1 MRATKSW
8 RSLWLTSL
16 LGSML
21 LATGCATVVIAP
33 EPYSCPPVT
42 DKVLD
47 QYTVLMRTVDLD
59 TNSLRAWIREADRAC
74 RANEQLLKEVQ

>member
-1 MRATKSW
+1 MS
-8 RSLWLTSL
+8 S

-33 EPYSCPPVT
+33 EPYTCPPLT
-42 DKVLD
+42 DKILD
-47 QYTVLMRTVDLD
+47 QYTLLVLNPETD
-59 TNSLRAWIREADRAC
+59 SLRAWIREADKAC

>member
-1 MRATKSW
+1 MS
-8 RSLWLTSL
+8 S

-21 LATGCATVVIAP
+21 LATGCATLVIAP
-33 EPYSCPPVT
+33 EPYSCPPLS

-47 QYTVLMRTVDLD
+47 EYTLLVTNPD
-59 TNSLRAWIREADRAC
+59 TNSLRAWIREADKAC

>member
-1 MRATKSW
+1 
-8 RSLWLTSL
+8 
-16 LGSML
+16 ML

-33 EPYSCPPVT
+33 EPYSCPPLT

-47 QYTVLMRTVDLD
+47 EYTLLVTNPE
-59 TNSLRAWIREADRAC
+59 TNSLRAWVREADKAC

>member
-1 MRATKSW
+1 
-8 RSLWLTSL
+8 
-16 LGSML
+16 ML

-33 EPYSCPPVT
+33 EPYSCPPLT

-47 QYTVLMRTVDLD
+47 EYTLLVTNPD
-59 TNSLRAWIREADRAC
+59 TNSLRAWIREADKAC

>member
-1 MRATKSW
+1 MS
-8 RSLWLTSL
+8 S

-33 EPYSCPPVT
+33 EPYTCPPLT
-42 DKVLD
+42 DKILD
-47 QYTVLMRTVDLD
+47 QYTLLV
-59 TNSLRAWIREADRAC
+59 TNPETDSLRAWIREADKAC